1 MDLGIKDKI
10 ALVTGASRGIG
21 RGIAE
26 ALLKEGAKVIISS
39 SNAEKLGRTYEEFAE
54 HYGKQNIIAI
64 KCDLNN
70 ELEIIELNSKIIEK
84 FGSLDIL
91 VINYGGPKP
100 GFYNEF
106 DEVDWDNAYS
116 QLFKSVVKLTNLVLP
131 YMIEHRW
138 GRILTVT
145 SSAVKQPIDNLILS
159 NSFRAAVTAYVR
171 TVANQVAKYGVTMNN
186 VAPGYIM
193 TERIENLI
201 TNRMKV
207 ENKTYDE
214 ILKSITNDIPMG
226 RIGRVEEIAE
236 FSAFI
241 CSEKASYITG
251 QTLLVDGGRIKTL
264 L

>member
-1 MDLGIKDKI
+1 
-10 ALVTGASRGIG
+10 
-21 RGIAE
+21 
-26 ALLKEGAKVIISS
+26 
-39 SNAEKLGRTYEEFAE
+39 
-54 HYGKQNIIAI
+54 
-64 KCDLNN
+64 
-70 ELEIIELNSKIIEK
+70 
-84 FGSLDIL
+84 
-91 VINYGGPKP
+91 
-100 GFYNEF
+100 
-106 DEVDWDNAYS
+106 
-116 QLFKSVVKLTNLVLP
+116 
-131 YMIEHRW
+131 
-138 GRILTVT
+138 
-145 SSAVKQPIDNLILS
+145 LS

-201 TNRMKV
+201 TNMMKV